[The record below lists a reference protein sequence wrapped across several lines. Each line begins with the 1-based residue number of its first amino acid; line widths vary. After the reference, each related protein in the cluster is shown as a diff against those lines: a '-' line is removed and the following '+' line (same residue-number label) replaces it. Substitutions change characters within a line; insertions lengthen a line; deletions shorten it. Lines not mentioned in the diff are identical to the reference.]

1 MTGKKTDE
9 DQMDDDP
16 SNDDVDD
23 EVDDEIDDEVD
34 DEVDDDG
41 DDDLLLGDDDGF
53 ADTIV
58 EASVDALFAR
68 IELTDAE
75 EAARKRQ
82 ARKRLEELR
91 ELKMIELDDTFNFE
105 FEGDD

>member
-1 MTGKKTDE
+1 MTGKNTDDKPEDE
-9 DQMDDDP
+9 DL
-16 SNDDVDD
+16 SEDVS
-23 EVDDEIDDEVD
+23 DDEVD
-34 DEVDDDG
+34 DEVDDVDDG
-41 DDDLLLGDDDGF
+41 DDVLLLGDDEGF

-75 EAARKRQ
+75 EAAKKRL

-91 ELKMIELDDTFNFE
+91 EQKMIEMDDTFNFDL
-105 FEGDD
+105 EGED

>member
-1 MTGKKTDE
+1 MTGKNTDDSLEDE
-9 DQMDDDP
+9 DLSEDVSDDDA
-16 SNDDVDD
+16 DD
-23 EVDDEIDDEVD
+23 EVE
-34 DEVDDDG
+34 DDG
-41 DDDLLLGDDDGF
+41 DDDAMLLGDDEGF

-91 ELKMIELDDTFNFE
+91 ELKMIEMDDTFNFDLDSE
-105 FEGDD
+105 N

>member
-1 MTGKKTDE
+1 MTGENTDKDLE
-9 DQMDDDP
+9 DDVSDDVSDDLSDDDVVVDVD
-16 SNDDVDD
+16 DDVDD
-23 EVDDEIDDEVD
+23 DF
-34 DEVDDDG
+34 
-41 DDDLLLGDDDGF
+41 LLGDDDGF

-58 EASVDALFAR
+58 EANVDALFAR

-91 ELKMIELDDTFNFE
+91 ELKNIELDDTFNFDL
-105 FEGDD
+105 EGNDE

>member
-1 MTGKKTDE
+1 MTGKKTDDNLE
-9 DQMDDDP
+9 DDDL
-16 SNDDVDD
+16 SDDLS
-23 EVDDEIDDEVD
+23 D
-34 DEVDDDG
+34 DEVDDDVDDVDDVDDEG

-91 ELKMIELDDTFNFE
+91 ELKMIELDDTFNFDLD
-105 FEGDD
+105 GD

>member
-1 MTGKKTDE
+1 MTGKNTDDNLE
-9 DQMDDDP
+9 DEELSEDA
-16 SNDDVDD
+16 S
-23 EVDDEIDDEVD
+23 DDEVD
-34 DEVDDDG
+34 DEVDDDS
-41 DDDLLLGDDDGF
+41 DDDVLLLGDDEGF

-91 ELKMIELDDTFNFE
+91 ELKMIEMDDTFNFDLDGE
-105 FEGDD
+105 D

>member
-1 MTGKKTDE
+1 MTGKNTDDNLE
-9 DQMDDDP
+9 DDDL
-16 SNDDVDD
+16 SEDVS
-23 EVDDEIDDEVD
+23 DDEVD

-41 DDDLLLGDDDGF
+41 DDDDLLLGDDDGF

-75 EAARKRQ
+75 EAARKRA

-91 ELKMIELDDTFNFE
+91 ELKMIELDDTFNFDLD
-105 FEGDD
+105 GD

>member
-1 MTGKKTDE
+1 MTGKNTDDNLE
-9 DQMDDDP
+9 DDDL
-16 SNDDVDD
+16 SDDVSDD
-23 EVDDEIDDEVD
+23 VSD

-41 DDDLLLGDDDGF
+41 GDDDDLMLGDDDGF

-91 ELKMIELDDTFNFE
+91 ELKMIELDDTFNF
-105 FEGDD
+105 DLDND

>member
-1 MTGKKTDE
+1 MTGKNTDDNLE
-9 DQMDDDP
+9 DDDL
-16 SNDDVDD
+16 SDDQSDD
-23 EVDDEIDDEVD
+23 LSDDEVD

-41 DDDLLLGDDDGF
+41 GDDDDLMLGDDDGF

-91 ELKMIELDDTFNFE
+91 ELKMIELDDTFNFDLD
-105 FEGDD
+105 GD

>member
-1 MTGKKTDE
+1 MTGKNTDDNLE
-9 DQMDDDP
+9 DEEL
-16 SNDDVDD
+16 SEDVS
-23 EVDDEIDDEVD
+23 D

-41 DDDLLLGDDDGF
+41 DDSDDGDDGLLLGDDDGF

-91 ELKMIELDDTFNFE
+91 ELKMIEMDDTFNFDLDSE
-105 FEGDD
+105 N

>member
-1 MTGKKTDE
+1 MTGKNTDDNLE
-9 DQMDDDP
+9 DDDL
-16 SNDDVDD
+16 SDDVSDD
-23 EVDDEIDDEVD
+23 VSD

-41 DDDLLLGDDDGF
+41 DDDDDLMLGDDDGF

-91 ELKMIELDDTFNFE
+91 ELKMIEMDDTFNF
-105 FEGDD
+105 DLDND

>member
-1 MTGKKTDE
+1 MTGKNTDDNLEDE
-9 DQMDDDP
+9 DL
-16 SNDDVDD
+16 SEDVS
-23 EVDDEIDDEVD
+23 DDEVD
-34 DEVDDDG
+34 DEVDDVDDG
-41 DDDLLLGDDDGF
+41 DDEVLLLGDDEGF

-91 ELKMIELDDTFNFE
+91 ELKMIEMDDTFNFDL
-105 FEGDD
+105 EGED

>member
-1 MTGKKTDE
+1 MTGENTDN
-9 DQMDDDP
+9 DLDDDDV
-16 SNDDVDD
+16 SDDASDDVS
-23 EVDDEIDDEVD
+23 
-34 DEVDDDG
+34 DDDA

-58 EASVDALFAR
+58 EANVDALFAR

-75 EAARKRQ
+75 EAARKRL

-91 ELKMIELDDTFNFE
+91 ELKSIELDDTFNFDL
-105 FEGDD
+105 EGDD

>member
-1 MTGKKTDE
+1 MTGKITDE
-9 DQMDDDP
+9 TPEDDDL
-16 SNDDVDD
+16 SDDLS
-23 EVDDEIDDEVD
+23 D

-41 DDDLLLGDDDGF
+41 DDGDDDDLLLGDDDGF

-75 EAARKRQ
+75 EAARKRH

-91 ELKMIELDDTFNFE
+91 ELKMIELDDTFNF
-105 FEGDD
+105 DLDSD

>member
-1 MTGKKTDE
+1 MTGKNTDDNLE
-9 DQMDDDP
+9 DDDL
-16 SNDDVDD
+16 SDDVSDD
-23 EVDDEIDDEVD
+23 VSD

-41 DDDLLLGDDDGF
+41 GDDDDDLMLGDDDGF

-91 ELKMIELDDTFNFE
+91 ELKMIELDDTFNF
-105 FEGDD
+105 DLDND

>member
-1 MTGKKTDE
+1 MTGKNTDDNLE
-9 DQMDDDP
+9 DDELSEDV
-16 SNDDVDD
+16 SDDVSDD
-23 EVDDEIDDEVD
+23 EVDDNA
-34 DEVDDDG
+34 DDD
-41 DDDLLLGDDDGF
+41 DALLLGDDEGF

-91 ELKMIELDDTFNFE
+91 ELKMIEMDDTFNFDLDAE
-105 FEGDD
+105 D

>member
-1 MTGKKTDE
+1 MTGKNTDDNLE
-9 DQMDDDP
+9 DEEL
-16 SNDDVDD
+16 SEDVS
-23 EVDDEIDDEVD
+23 D

-41 DDDLLLGDDDGF
+41 DDSDDGDDGDDGLLLGDDDGF

-91 ELKMIELDDTFNFE
+91 ELKMIEMDDTFNFDLDSE
-105 FEGDD
+105 N

>member
-1 MTGKKTDE
+1 MTGKNTDN
-9 DQMDDDP
+9 DLDDDDV
-16 SNDDVDD
+16 SDDASDDVS
-23 EVDDEIDDEVD
+23 
-34 DEVDDDG
+34 DDDA

-58 EASVDALFAR
+58 EANVDALFAR

-75 EAARKRQ
+75 EAARKRL

-91 ELKMIELDDTFNFE
+91 ELKSIELDDTFNFDL
-105 FEGDD
+105 EGDD

>member
-1 MTGKKTDE
+1 MTGKNTDDNLE
-9 DQMDDDP
+9 DEEL
-16 SNDDVDD
+16 SEDVS
-23 EVDDEIDDEVD
+23 DDEVD

-41 DDDLLLGDDDGF
+41 DDDVLLLGDDEGF

-91 ELKMIELDDTFNFE
+91 ELKMIEMDDTFNFDLDGE
-105 FEGDD
+105 D

>member
-1 MTGKKTDE
+1 MTGKNTDDNLE
-9 DQMDDDP
+9 DEEL
-16 SNDDVDD
+16 SEELSEDVS
-23 EVDDEIDDEVD
+23 DDEVD

-41 DDDLLLGDDDGF
+41 DDDVLLLGDDEGF

-91 ELKMIELDDTFNFE
+91 ELKMIEMDDTFNFDLDGE
-105 FEGDD
+105 D